1 MSENVNTNFDDDLE
15 KLDEVNEELNVKKDS
30 DNQNK
35 VDEEGLSVE
44 EKKQAE
50 KLRRLREV
58 ENRISTDKSKL
69 ERDDTEETTET
80 KTKATDDLN
89 SEPKVEGNNRF
100 GFYSNSGN
108 KKPTKDNDSINNNP
122 SGITE
127 MKQTGKEGVINKK
140 FKTIGSFLL
149 IMIVLAT
156 GLSYLMKSCSK
167 PEEKKVV
174 EQTEENK
181 NGMQEVDM
189 FKNNA
194 STDTLNN
201 VNVTGQGSS
210 FKDDINSEISNIYVD
225 KDSRIVRYQRMDDGK
240 VYGIDKDGN
249 IVLDANGNPILQ
261 NQEEY
266 NSAEGLEGQPQQ
278 SDADIAKQE
287 QESLEK
293 LNQMESELL
302 GKREENTEGLDSA
315 TSGGLEEQVKKEKI
329 PNTTPLHEGAG
340 APITAYKGGMQDRIQ
355 YLSAKAQKEEAMQQ
369 LKAVNESLVQ
379 SKKGGGS
386 SGFGINYKANKV
398 DSAVA
403 DIFGTDPTG
412 VQFSAGVGGSNGRAG
427 MKTNTTPY
435 YSYEKEEGKYDIF
448 EGTLIP
454 AVIQNQINSDY
465 KGRVLALV
473 REDVYD
479 SLSGNVLL
487 IPKGSRI
494 LGEMLPLNTNGGLER
509 IVTVWDRIILP
520 NGDNIFMEN
529 FRGQDLTGIDGI
541 EGKVNKRYFKKIASV
556 VLASVFEGT
565 IGVVSTLPE
574 IMLRKYDT
582 RDGVIYSDSGATA
595 GRRIGDTLTETVNK
609 EVEKVV
615 TRPNTVTLPSGTKTN
630 IVVQIDIKLPKYERV
645 R

>member
-15 KLDEVNEELNVKKDS
+15 KLDEVNEELNAKKDS

-35 VDEEGLSVE
+35 ADEEGLSEE

-69 ERDDTEETTET
+69 ERDDTEETRET

-140 FKTIGSFLL
+140 FKTIGIFLL
-149 IMIVLAT
+149 FMIVLAT

-210 FKDDINSEISNIYVD
+210 FKDDVNSEISNIYVD

-266 NSAEGLEGQPQQ
+266 NSAEGLEGQPQ

-302 GKREENTEGLDSA
+302 GKRDENTEGLDNA

>member
-1 MSENVNTNFDDDLE
+1 MSENVNTNFDNNFDDFTNE
-15 KLDEVNEELNVKKDS
+15 KLDEIPKKEEVKTETETENLVDDGFTEEERK
-30 DNQNK
+30 QMEKRKRLEEAKNK
-35 VDEEGLSVE
+35 NGTTYERTKDEEKIDTTNPNRVIDDE
-44 EKKQAE
+44 EP
-50 KLRRLREV
+50 
-58 ENRISTDKSKL
+58 
-69 ERDDTEETTET
+69 
-80 KTKATDDLN
+80 LN
-89 SEPKVEGNNRF
+89 NAF
-100 GFYSNSGN
+100 GFYTETG
-108 KKPTKDNDSINNNP
+108 KRKPRKENINTNP
-122 SGITE
+122 SGTTE
-127 MKQTGKEGVINKK
+127 MKQTGKEGVVNKK
-140 FKTIGSFLL
+140 FKTIGMFLL
-149 IMIVLAT
+149 IMILLSTA
-156 GLSYLMKSCSK
+156 LSYLVKSCSK
-167 PEEKKVV
+167 PKENTTVA
-174 EQTEENK
+174 QTEENE
-181 NGMQEVDM
+181 NGMQEVEM

-201 VNVTGQGSS
+201 VTVTGQGSN
-210 FKDDINSEISNIYVD
+210 FKDDVNSVD
-225 KDSRIVRYQRMDDGK
+225 TASIFVNKDERIVRYQRMEDGK
-240 VYGIDKDGN
+240 VYGIDKDGQ

-261 NQEEY
+261 NPEEF
-266 NSAEGLEGQPQQ
+266 NSAEGLEGQ
-278 SDADIAKQE
+278 STEADVAKQE
-287 QESLEK
+287 QESLDK

-302 GKREENTEGLDSA
+302 GKRDGGELENLDNVS
-315 TSGGLEEQVKKEKI
+315 LETQVKKEKI

-379 SKKGGGS
+379 SKKGGNG
-386 SGFGINYKANKV
+386 GFGINYKANKV

-412 VQFSAGVGGSNGRAG
+412 VQFSAGAGGSNGRAG
-427 MKTNTTPY
+427 MRTNTTPY
-435 YSYEKEEGKYDIF
+435 YAYEKEEGKFDIF

-454 AVIQNQINSDY
+454 AVIQNEINSDY

-509 IVTVWDRIILP
+509 IVTIWDRIILP

-541 EGKVNKRYFKKIASV
+541 EGKVNRRYFKKIASV

-582 RDGVIYSDSGATA
+582 RDGVIYSESGATA

-630 IVVQIDIKLPKYERV
+630 IIVQIDIKLPKFERV

>member
-15 KLDEVNEELNVKKDS
+15 KLDEVNEELNAKKDS

-35 VDEEGLSVE
+35 ADEEGLSEE

-69 ERDDTEETTET
+69 ERDDTEETIET

-140 FKTIGSFLL
+140 FKTIGIFLL
-149 IMIVLAT
+149 FMIVLAT

-210 FKDDINSEISNIYVD
+210 FKDDVNSEISNIYVD

-266 NSAEGLEGQPQQ
+266 NSAEGLEGQPQ

-302 GKREENTEGLDSA
+302 GKRDENTEGLDNA

>member
-15 KLDEVNEELNVKKDS
+15 KLDEVNEELNAKKDS

-35 VDEEGLSVE
+35 ADEEGLSEE

-140 FKTIGSFLL
+140 FKTIGIFLL
-149 IMIVLAT
+149 FMIVLAT

-167 PEEKKVV
+167 PEEKRVV

-210 FKDDINSEISNIYVD
+210 FKDDVNSEISNIYVD

-266 NSAEGLEGQPQQ
+266 NSAEGLEGQPQ

-302 GKREENTEGLDSA
+302 GKRDENTEGLDNA

>member
-15 KLDEVNEELNVKKDS
+15 KLDEVNEELKVNKDS

-35 VDEEGLSVE
+35 ADEEGLSEE

-69 ERDDTEETTET
+69 ERDDTDETTET
-80 KTKATDDLN
+80 KTKSTDDLS
-89 SEPKVEGNNRF
+89 SEPEVESNNRF

-108 KKPTKDNDSINNNP
+108 KKPTKDNESINNNP

-140 FKTIGSFLL
+140 FKTIGTFLL
-149 IMIVLAT
+149 IMILLAT

-210 FKDDINSEISNIYVD
+210 FKDDVSSEISNIYVD

-249 IVLDANGNPILQ
+249 IVLDENGNPILQ

-266 NSAEGLEGQPQQ
+266 NSAEGLEGQPQ

-302 GKREENTEGLDSA
+302 GKREGDIEGLDNA
-315 TSGGLEEQVKKEKI
+315 TSGGLEEQIKKEKI

-565 IGVVSTLPE
+565 VGVVSTLPE

>member
-15 KLDEVNEELNVKKDS
+15 KLDEVNEELKVNKDS

-35 VDEEGLSVE
+35 ADEEGLSEE

-69 ERDDTEETTET
+69 ERDDTDETTET
-80 KTKATDDLN
+80 KTKSTDDLS
-89 SEPKVEGNNRF
+89 SEPEVESNNRF

-140 FKTIGSFLL
+140 FKTIGTFLL
-149 IMIVLAT
+149 IMILLAT

-210 FKDDINSEISNIYVD
+210 FKDDVSSEISNIYVD

-266 NSAEGLEGQPQQ
+266 NSAEGLEGQPQ

-302 GKREENTEGLDSA
+302 GKREGDIEGLDNA

-379 SKKGGGS
+379 SKRGGGS

-565 IGVVSTLPE
+565 VGVVSTLPE

-582 RDGVIYSDSGATA
+582 RDGVIYSDSGSTA

-630 IVVQIDIKLPKYERV
+630 IVVQIDIKLPKFERV

>member
-35 VDEEGLSVE
+35 VDEEGLSEE

-210 FKDDINSEISNIYVD
+210 FKDDVNSEISNIYVD

-266 NSAEGLEGQPQQ
+266 NSAEGLEGQPQ

-302 GKREENTEGLDSA
+302 GKREENTEGLDNA

-386 SGFGINYKANKV
+386 NGFGINYKANKV

-529 FRGQDLTGIDGI
+529 FRGQD
-541 EGKVNKRYFKKIASV
+541 
-556 VLASVFEGT
+556 
-565 IGVVSTLPE
+565 
-574 IMLRKYDT
+574 
-582 RDGVIYSDSGATA
+582 
-595 GRRIGDTLTETVNK
+595 
-609 EVEKVV
+609 
-615 TRPNTVTLPSGTKTN
+615 
-630 IVVQIDIKLPKYERV
+630 
-645 R
+645 

>member
-15 KLDEVNEELNVKKDS
+15 KLDEVNEELKVNKDS

-35 VDEEGLSVE
+35 TDEEGLS
-44 EKKQAE
+44 EKEKRQAE

-69 ERDDTEETTET
+69 ERDDTDEMTET
-80 KTKATDDLN
+80 KTKSTDDLS
-89 SEPKVEGNNRF
+89 SEPEVESNNRF

-108 KKPTKDNDSINNNP
+108 KKPIKDNDSINNNP

-140 FKTIGSFLL
+140 FKTIGTFLL
-149 IMIVLAT
+149 IMILLAT

-210 FKDDINSEISNIYVD
+210 FKDDVSSEISNIYVD

-261 NQEEY
+261 NQEEF
-266 NSAEGLEGQPQQ
+266 NSAEGLEGQPQ
-278 SDADIAKQE
+278 SDADIARQE

-302 GKREENTEGLDSA
+302 GKREGDIEGLDNA

-565 IGVVSTLPE
+565 VGVVSTLPE

-630 IVVQIDIKLPKYERV
+630 IVVQIDIKLPKFERV

>member
-15 KLDEVNEELNVKKDS
+15 KLDEVNEELNAKKDS

-35 VDEEGLSVE
+35 ADEEGLSEE

-140 FKTIGSFLL
+140 FKTIGIFLL
-149 IMIVLAT
+149 FMIVLAT

-210 FKDDINSEISNIYVD
+210 FKDDVNSEISNIYVD

-266 NSAEGLEGQPQQ
+266 NSAEGLEGQPQ

-302 GKREENTEGLDSA
+302 GKRDENTEGLDNA

-487 IPKGSRI
+487 IPKGSKI

>member
-15 KLDEVNEELNVKKDS
+15 KLDEVNEELKVNKDS

-35 VDEEGLSVE
+35 ADEEGLSEE

-69 ERDDTEETTET
+69 ERDDTDETTET
-80 KTKATDDLN
+80 KTKSTDDLS
-89 SEPKVEGNNRF
+89 SEPEVESNNRF

-140 FKTIGSFLL
+140 FKTIGTFLL
-149 IMIVLAT
+149 IMILLAT

-210 FKDDINSEISNIYVD
+210 FKDDVSSEISNIYVD

-266 NSAEGLEGQPQQ
+266 NSAEGLEGQPQ

-302 GKREENTEGLDSA
+302 GKREGDIEGLDNA

-565 IGVVSTLPE
+565 VGVVSTLPE

-630 IVVQIDIKLPKYERV
+630 IVVQIDIKLPKFERV

>member
-15 KLDEVNEELNVKKDS
+15 KLDEVNEELNAKKDS

-35 VDEEGLSVE
+35 ADEEGLSEE

-140 FKTIGSFLL
+140 FKTIGIFLL
-149 IMIVLAT
+149 FMIVLAT

-210 FKDDINSEISNIYVD
+210 FKDDVNSEISNIYVD

-266 NSAEGLEGQPQQ
+266 NSAEGLEGQPQ

-302 GKREENTEGLDSA
+302 GKRDENTEGLDNA

>member
-35 VDEEGLSVE
+35 ADEEGLSEE

-140 FKTIGSFLL
+140 FKTIGIFLL
-149 IMIVLAT
+149 FMIVLAT

-210 FKDDINSEISNIYVD
+210 FKDDVNSEISNIYVD

-266 NSAEGLEGQPQQ
+266 NSAEGLEGQPQ

-302 GKREENTEGLDSA
+302 GKRDENTEGLDNA

>member
-15 KLDEVNEELNVKKDS
+15 KLDEVNEELNVKKGS

-35 VDEEGLSVE
+35 VDEEGLSEE

-89 SEPKVEGNNRF
+89 SEPKVESNNRF

-140 FKTIGSFLL
+140 FKTIGIFLL

-210 FKDDINSEISNIYVD
+210 FKDDVNSEISNIYVD

-266 NSAEGLEGQPQQ
+266 NSAEGLEGQPQ

-302 GKREENTEGLDSA
+302 GKREENTEGLDNA

-369 LKAVNESLVQ
+369 LKAVNENLVQ

-386 SGFGINYKANKV
+386 NGFGINYKANKV

>member
-15 KLDEVNEELNVKKDS
+15 KLDEVNEELNAKKDS

-35 VDEEGLSVE
+35 ADEEGLSEE

-58 ENRISTDKSKL
+58 EKRISTDKSKL

-140 FKTIGSFLL
+140 FKTIGIFLL
-149 IMIVLAT
+149 FMIVLAT

-210 FKDDINSEISNIYVD
+210 FKDDVNSEISNIYVD

-266 NSAEGLEGQPQQ
+266 NSAEGLEGQPQ

-287 QESLEK
+287 QESFEK

-302 GKREENTEGLDSA
+302 GKRDENTEGLDNA

>member
-35 VDEEGLSVE
+35 VDEEGLSEE

-89 SEPKVEGNNRF
+89 SEPKVESNNRF

-140 FKTIGSFLL
+140 FKTIGIFLL

-210 FKDDINSEISNIYVD
+210 FKDDVNSEISNIYVD

-266 NSAEGLEGQPQQ
+266 NSAEGLEGQPQ

-302 GKREENTEGLDSA
+302 GKREENTEGLDNA

-369 LKAVNESLVQ
+369 LKAVNENLVQ

-386 SGFGINYKANKV
+386 NGFGINYKANKV

-487 IPKGSRI
+487 IPKGSKI

>member
-35 VDEEGLSVE
+35 VDEEGLSEE

-210 FKDDINSEISNIYVD
+210 FKDDVNSEISNIYVD

-266 NSAEGLEGQPQQ
+266 NSAEGLEGQPQ

-302 GKREENTEGLDSA
+302 GKREENTEGLDNA
-315 TSGGLEEQVKKEKI
+315 TSSGLEEQVKKEKI

-386 SGFGINYKANKV
+386 NGFGINYKANKV

-448 EGTLIP
+448 EGTL
-454 AVIQNQINSDY
+454 IQNQINSDY

>member
-15 KLDEVNEELNVKKDS
+15 KLDEVNEELKVNKDS

-35 VDEEGLSVE
+35 ADEEGLSEE

-69 ERDDTEETTET
+69 ERDDTDETTET
-80 KTKATDDLN
+80 KTKSTDDLS
-89 SEPKVEGNNRF
+89 SEPEVESNNRF

-140 FKTIGSFLL
+140 FKTIGTFLL
-149 IMIVLAT
+149 IMILLAT

-210 FKDDINSEISNIYVD
+210 FKDDVSSEISNIYVD

-266 NSAEGLEGQPQQ
+266 NSAEGLEGQPQ

-302 GKREENTEGLDSA
+302 GKREGDIEGLDNA

-565 IGVVSTLPE
+565 VGVVSTLPE

-582 RDGVIYSDSGATA
+582 RDGVIYSDSGSTA

-630 IVVQIDIKLPKYERV
+630 IVVQIDIKLPKFERV